1 MDTLA
6 TMQGRLLRTAPGLVA
21 LVLLSLALAPPSS
34 SAVSRSDWLGR
45 INEIRAASQLP
56 PVAEERA
63 WSPGILAHLN
73 YLWKTPA
80 DLIEGTSLHSENPAS
95 PYYTPEGAKEGES
108 SDLGSGETNVEA
120 IDNWLAAPFH
130 SVGMLRPGLEKV
142 AFARVTGTG
151 NAGLDV
157 ISGLNSE
164 TPPKL
169 VLFPGPDSTI
179 DLAHYVGESPPPIE
193 TCLAEHPGA
202 DYDSSGLPLIALLTE
217 PPAPGLSATITLP
230 DGNRI
235 SSSDNDLCVVTAG
248 TFVTHD
254 TIYGSTGSSIL
265 SSDKAVFLVP
275 RVALVAGRY
284 AVTISQPGKPDIA
297 WSFNSNP
304 KPAFSSPRLNLD
316 VHGSKLRIEAD
327 KRLVGHE
334 ATVAIQR
341 NWVPCGLVLH
351 DPRCTWVK
359 KGPIVH
365 RRLRLAKV
373 SKMRFRRP
381 GRWERVAINVRTKG
395 FEAEELHYPPTTGS
409 IVLIGP
415 KPHHAAR

>member
-1 MDTLA
+1 
-6 TMQGRLLRTAPGLVA
+6 V
-21 LVLLSLALAPPSS
+21 V
-34 SAVSRSDWLGR
+34 
-45 INEIRAASQLP
+45 
-56 PVAEERA
+56 EEPA
-63 WSPGILAHLN
+63 WSAGIVAHLN
-73 YLWKTPA
+73 YLWNTPSG
-80 DLIEGTSLHSENPAS
+80 LTEGASLHSESPAS

-130 SVGMLRPGLEKV
+130 AVGMLRPGLEKV
-142 AFARVTGTG
+142 AFARVPGTG

-157 ISGLNSE
+157 ISGLNPE
-164 TPPKL
+164 APPKL

-202 DYDSSGLPLIALLTE
+202 DYDHAGLPLIALLTE

-235 SSSDNDLCVVTAG
+235 NSGDNDLCVVAAS
-248 TFVTHD
+248 TFVTRD

-275 RVALVAGRY
+275 RLPLVAGHYSVR
-284 AVTISQPGKPDIA
+284 ISQPGKPDIA
-297 WSFNSNP
+297 WSFNSEP
-304 KPAFSSPRLNLD
+304 KPELSYPKLHLD

-327 KRLVGHE
+327 KRLVGHV

-341 NWVPCGLVLH
+341 NWVPCGLILH

-359 KGPIVH
+359 KGPILH

-373 SKMRFRRP
+373 STMRFRRP
-381 GRWERVAINVRTKG
+381 GRWERVAIHVRAKG
-395 FEAEELHYPPTTGS
+395 FEVEELHCPPTS
-409 IVLIGP
+409 AAIVLIGP

>member
-1 MDTLA
+1 MR
-6 TMQGRLLRTAPGLVA
+6 GPLLRTARGLGA
-21 LVLLSLALAPPSS
+21 LVLLFLAVGPASS
-34 SAVSRSDWLGR
+34 SAVTRSDWLGR
-45 INEIRAASQLP
+45 INEIRVASRLP
-56 PVAEERA
+56 PVVEERA
-63 WSPGILAHLN
+63 WSAGILAHLN
-73 YLWKTPA
+73 YLWRTPA
-80 DLIEGTSLHSENPAS
+80 DLIEGASLHSENSAS
-95 PYYTPEGAKEGES
+95 PYYTAEGAKEGES

-130 SVGMLRPGLEKV
+130 AVGMLRPGLEKV

-164 TPPKL
+164 TSPKL

-235 SSSDNDLCVVTAG
+235 SSSDNDLCVVTAS

-254 TIYGSTGSSIL
+254 TIYGSTGSEIL

-275 RVALVAGRY
+275 RLHLVAGRY
-284 AVTISQPGKPDIA
+284 SVTISQPGKPDIA
-297 WSFNSNP
+297 WSFNSDP
-304 KPAFSSPRLNLD
+304 KPAFSYPRLNLD
-316 VHGSKLRIEAD
+316 VHGSKLRIDTD

-359 KGPIVH
+359 KGPILH

-373 SKMRFRRP
+373 SKMRFRPP
-381 GRWERVAINVRTKG
+381 GRWERVSIHVRVKG
-395 FEAEELHYPPTTGS
+395 FEAEELHYPPTSGS

-415 KPHHAAR
+415 KPHHVAR